1 MPQDTTNSA
10 AVPQEMTVARWLFNP
25 FIRIAGG
32 QALAIGLT
40 VIVVSGLVASVA
52 GVHFDG
58 VLDFHPGYRVAYWV
72 PIVEGL
78 VNWAVIAGLLVLVSI
93 LVGRR
98 TVRPIDIAGTQAMA
112 RFPLLLATLACVPP
126 SVRRE
131 HEELVSALAQGRLML
146 PQGWEFVVVGLV
158 TTVCSIWM
166 VWLMWKGFSVSC
178 NQHGG
183 RAVAIFA
190 AVVVAAEAASKLV
203 LTQILRG
210 VAVGGLTG
218 AVAVAG
224 FSVNAV
230 AAPDPAA
237 TATPTEGQAE
247 EDVTAAQEAVE
258 RVACLFPRIGPA
270 RVWKPRRVVTA
281 AHATLPAPEPASRR
295 LSVPGRLHR
304 FLQIAQRQD
313 RAMNRHELIDPEA
326 AVADGLEQHCRGFR
340 KRASDPRDEHVGLNQ
355 HPLGRQIDEEHAI
368 GVGIVP
374 HPEDLHDSTAFL
386 QLECVVT
393 GHRLQHQLRRLLSQM
408 IGHDGVRPGREL
420 LEQALVRLMSDH
432 RQPFRHRR
440 PNAARVIE
448 VMMSVDGV
456 AQRLVR
462 HELAR
467 PLDGGQRSRVVLRR
481 LHQNGVLGELD
492 QHAVMGLPGEKP
504 DAVGDLLIRHV
515 GGGQTRLRG

>member
-1 MPQDTTNSA
+1 MPQATTNSA
-10 AVPQEMTVARWLFNP
+10 TVPQEMTVARWLFNP

-58 VLDFHPGYRVAYWV
+58 VLDFHPGYSLAYWV

-237 TATPTEGQAE
+237 TATHAEGQAE
-247 EDVTAAQEAVE
+247 EDVTAAREAVE
-258 RVACLFPRIGPA
+258 TWLSLIDAGNYDESWNTAATTLRESVTRA
-270 RVWKPRRVVTA
+270 VWRYERRPDTGERVV
-281 AHATLPAPEPASRR
+281 
-295 LSVPGRLHR
+295 
-304 FLQIAQRQD
+304 
-313 RAMNRHELIDPEA
+313 
-326 AVADGLEQHCRGFR
+326 AVLE
-340 KRASDPRDEHVGLNQ
+340 SDVW
-355 HPLGRQIDEEHAI
+355 
-368 GVGIVP
+368 
-374 HPEDLHDSTAFL
+374 
-386 QLECVVT
+386 
-393 GHRLQHQLRRLLSQM
+393 
-408 IGHDGVRPGREL
+408 
-420 LEQALVRLMSDH
+420 
-432 RQPFRHRR
+432 
-440 PNAARVIE
+440 RVI
-448 VMMSVDGV
+448 GY
-456 AQRLVR
+456 
-462 HELAR
+462 
-467 PLDGGQRSRVVLRR
+467 RV
-481 LHQNGVLGELD
+481 
-492 QHAVMGLPGEKP
+492 
-504 DAVGDLLIRHV
+504 IR
-515 GGGQTRLRG
+515 